1 MGRPH
6 KDTEKIIRRLCD
18 AISLGA
24 TYEMAAKYAGITPS
38 TLRLWRAQGAQAKP
52 GTRRRRLIERLD
64 AAESKAVL
72 GWLAQI
78 EQAARQGAWQA
89 SAWRLERRYPMDYGR
104 QVIQHEGET
113 TLTGQPERQQ
123 LRAVILQ
130 ALVDLPEARLRLAA
144 VLTGELIAGEV
155 SRNGSSNG
163 TGH

>member
-24 TYEMAAKYAGITPS
+24 TYEMAAKYAGIAPS

-78 EQAARQGAWQA
+78 ERAAREGAWQA
-89 SAWRLERRYPMDYGR
+89 SAWRLERRYPLDYGR
-104 QVIQHEGET
+104 QVIQHEGEVGVT
-113 TLTGQPERQQ
+113 HQPEWQQ
-123 LRAVILQ
+123 LRSAILEVL
-130 ALVDLPEARLRLAA
+130 AAYPEAKLALAA
-144 VLTGELIAGEV
+144 VLSGEPLSFPEHH
-155 SRNGSSNG
+155 NGTNG